1 MRKKGRNFAAKKQKV
16 CLFSKDKIMLMSI
29 SKTERV
35 CLNKVQQHRSF
46 AFSLFFLQQ
55 PILKEAGFGKIQKQK
70 FVCKKLAQKTNYQA
84 KDKKQ

>member
-1 MRKKGRNFAAKKQKV
+1 LKN
-16 CLFSKDKIMLMSI
+16 
-29 SKTERV
+29 
-35 CLNKVQQHRSF
+35 VQQQRAF
-46 AFSLFFLQQ
+46 AFRFVFFLQL